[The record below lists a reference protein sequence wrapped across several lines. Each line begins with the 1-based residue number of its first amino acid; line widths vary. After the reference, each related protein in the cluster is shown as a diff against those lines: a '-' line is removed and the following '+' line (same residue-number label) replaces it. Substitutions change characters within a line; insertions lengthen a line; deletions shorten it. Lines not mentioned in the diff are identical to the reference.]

1 MANGAEKEKADSTFV
16 DWSDEEEDLDFELN
30 KVLSEP
36 TSRSASDRSTCGV
49 EAITERLAA
58 DFDRKLATACENAVD
73 RAELRLRAALES
85 VMRDAAIAAME
96 SVRKQLQPGHR
107 PRLPPVVEETVGEAP
122 ATNDGTFVSQA
133 K

>member
-1 MANGAEKEKADSTFV
+1 MVNGAEKEKTVSDSTFV
-16 DWSDEEEDLDFELN
+16 NWSEDEEDLDVELN

-36 TSRSASDRSTCGV
+36 IIRSASDRSIDRI
-49 EAITERLAA
+49 EAATERLAA

-107 PRLPPVVEETVGEAP
+107 PRLSRVAEASAEESDTCAP
-122 ATNDGTFVSQA
+122 HEER
-133 K
+133 

>member
-1 MANGAEKEKADSTFV
+1 MVNGAEKEKTVSDSTFV
-16 DWSDEEEDLDFELN
+16 NWSEDEEDLDVELN

-36 TSRSASDRSTCGV
+36 IIRSASDRSIDRI
-49 EAITERLAA
+49 EAATERLAA

-107 PRLPPVVEETVGEAP
+107 PRLPPVAEISAEESDACAP
-122 ATNDGTFVSQA
+122 HEER
-133 K
+133 